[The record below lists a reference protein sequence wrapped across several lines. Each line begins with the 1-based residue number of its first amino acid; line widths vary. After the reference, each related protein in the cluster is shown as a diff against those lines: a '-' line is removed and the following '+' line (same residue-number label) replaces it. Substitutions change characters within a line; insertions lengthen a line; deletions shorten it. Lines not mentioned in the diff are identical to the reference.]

1 LTSPD
6 ARGIKTYCF
15 PSTTPNH
22 PHSSTPLLATDLQT
36 VEMPLKRT
44 HAEMAEADSD
54 EEIEISQI
62 KGVDSFMET

>member
-1 LTSPD
+1 
-6 ARGIKTYCF
+6 
-15 PSTTPNH
+15 
-22 PHSSTPLLATDLQT
+22 
-36 VEMPLKRT
+36 MPLKRT